1 MIKRM
6 LRFLLSPVFS
16 VQFAILDGFGHMGCL
31 DIGCAFQIGNC
42 TRDLQ
47 HSTVSAHT
55 HPHPLNSHMQNH
67 FCFLCQ
73 GTVTLRQFRIKL
85 RIAMDSIL
93 SISELLKFSS
103 LSDTVADGC

>member
-16 VQFAILDGFGHMGCL
+16 VQFAILDGFGHMGSL
-31 DIGCAFQIGNC
+31 DIGRALQIGNC
-42 TRDLQ
+42 ARDFQ
-47 HSTVSAHT
+47 HTSVSAHA
-55 HPHPLNSHMQNH
+55 HPHPLNGHMQNH

-73 GTVTLRQFRIKL
+73 GTVTLRQLRIKL
-85 RIAMDSIL
+85 RFAMDTIL
-93 SISELLKFSS
+93 SISELLTFSR